1 MDREPT
7 YATAL
12 LPPERLAALDQQ
24 LASMEV
30 TLTLLRFAPGDA
42 RGAIPWSPAL
52 SPAYCRQVAAAL
64 DLYGSEVDDDEGD
77 GIDSGEAHE
86 VLTAEPALLD
96 RLHAQCDRLRRV
108 LALSEEVLEAVG
120 SDVMALALDRHVA
133 LERVGRADRITPW
146 WKRSKA

>member
-1 MDREPT
+1 MEREPT

-30 TLTLLRFAPGDA
+30 TLTLLRFAPGDT
-42 RGAIPWSPAL
+42 RGAIPWSPAQ

-64 DLYGSEVDDDEGD
+64 DLYGSEVDDDGD

-86 VLTAEPALLD
+86 VLTAEPALLE

-120 SDVMALALDRHVA
+120 SDVMALALESHVA
-133 LERVGRADRITPW
+133 LERVGRADRIKPW
-146 WKRSKA
+146 WKRGA

>member
-1 MDREPT
+1 MEREPT

-64 DLYGSEVDDDEGD
+64 DLYGSEVDDDDGD

-86 VLTAEPALLD
+86 VLTAEPPLLD
-96 RLHAQCDRLRRV
+96 RLHKQCDRLRRV
-108 LALSEEVLEAVG
+108 LALSEEVLQAVG

-133 LERVGRADRITPW
+133 LERVGRAHRITPW
-146 WKRSKA
+146 WTQGA

>member
-64 DLYGSEVDDDEGD
+64 DLYGSEVDDDGD

-146 WKRSKA
+146 WKRGS

>member
-1 MDREPT
+1 MEREPT
-7 YATAL
+7 YAATL
-12 LPPERLAALDQQ
+12 LPPERLAALDEQ

-52 SPAYCRQVAAAL
+52 SPDYCRQVAAAL

-77 GIDSGEAHE
+77 GIDSGDAHD
-86 VLTAEPALLD
+86 VLTAEPPLLA

-146 WKRSKA
+146 WRRGS

>member
-64 DLYGSEVDDDEGD
+64 DLYGSEVDDDGDD
-77 GIDSGEAHE
+77 GIDSGDAHD
-86 VLTAEPALLD
+86 VLTAEPVLLD
-96 RLHAQCDRLRRV
+96 RLHAQCERLRRV

-120 SDVMALALDRHVA
+120 SDVMALALDSHVA

-146 WKRSKA
+146 WKRGS

>member
-1 MDREPT
+1 MEREPT
-7 YATAL
+7 YATTL
-12 LPPERLAALDQQ
+12 LPPGRLAALDEQ

-64 DLYGSEVDDDEGD
+64 DLYGSEVDDGDD
-77 GIDSGEAHE
+77 GIDSGDAHD
-86 VLTAEPALLD
+86 VLTAEPPLLA

-120 SDVMALALDRHVA
+120 SDVMALALESHVA
-133 LERVGRADRITPW
+133 LERVGRADRIKPW
-146 WKRSKA
+146 WKSGT